1 MCNFHSR
8 LSVDPSGADSIIA
21 AGGLDHLV
29 ELVRARAVRGDS
41 DNILTAALSAI
52 RSITVNRS
60 GSTNG
65 SSSLDNP
72 PTSSLESFV

>member
-1 MCNFHSR
+1 MCNLHSR

-60 GSTNG
+60 GSGNG
-65 SSSLDNP
+65 SSLDNP